1 MQQEELLRVL
11 SSVAGG
17 IAKARG
23 RDTEVVVHDLNKMEM
38 VYIANGNIT
47 GREVGSKMD
56 KSVYKMILEQADE
69 DGHMI
74 GYSSSVPSGKHLR
87 SSHIIIRDD
96 AGEPAAL
103 MCINEDNSKLEE
115 IRDYLNY
122 MIHVKNDE
130 DDNNVTSN
138 IQKVAQRAVMNAVRS
153 LSTSEFETK
162 EGKINLL
169 KHLKKQGVFDV
180 KATTPYICK
189 VLSISQT
196 TLYNYLREI
205 KNDED
210 EIPTL
215 PIK

>member
-1 MQQEELLRVL
+1 MQHEELLRVL

-23 RDTEVVVHDLNKMEM
+23 RDTEVVVHDLDKMEM
-38 VYIANGNIT
+38 VFIANGNIT

-74 GYSSSVPSGKHLR
+74 GYSSSVPTGKKLR

-96 AGEPAAL
+96 KGEPAAL

-130 DDNNVTSN
+130 DDNVTNS

-153 LSTSEFETK
+153 LSASEFESK

-169 KHLKKQGVFDV
+169 RHLKKQGVFDV

-205 KNDED
+205 KNEED
-210 EIPTL
+210 EL
-215 PIK
+215 PSLSIK

>member
-1 MQQEELLRVL
+1 MKQEELLRVL

-17 IAKARG
+17 IAKAQG
-23 RDTEVVVHDLNKMEM
+23 RDTEVVVHDLNKME
-38 VYIANGNIT
+38 VVFIANGNIT
-47 GREVGSKMD
+47 GREAGSKMD
-56 KSVYKMILEQADE
+56 KSVYKTILEQADE

-74 GYSSSVPSGKHLR
+74 GYSSSIPTGKHLR
-87 SSHIIIRDD
+87 SSHIIIKDE

-130 DDNNVTSN
+130 DDNITNN
-138 IQKVAQRAVMNAVRS
+138 IQKIAQRAVMNAVRS

-205 KNDED
+205 KNEEGESGTI
-210 EIPTL
+210 EI
-215 PIK
+215 K